1 MRVAAKRRT
10 HSTHTTHTARSHPL
24 LVEQPT
30 TDTDSAVTI
39 DPGSTTRAMPVPVP
53 LVPGLELP
61 PDSLRYRLKNKL
73 LGPPLHTEQLED
85 ERLGKPTAL
94 AVFASDNLSSSAYAT
109 EEMLRVLVPVI
120 GLGAFALV
128 VPITTALLVVLFFL
142 ILSYRQTIKAYPTA
156 GGAYMVTRDNF
167 GLLPAQV
174 AGVALLTDYVLTVS
188 VSVAAGT
195 AALASAF
202 SVFDPWILWISI
214 AFVVDHRVGQPARR
228 PRVGQGLRGP
238 DVLLHRQHG
247 DPHRRRRVQ
256 GDGRHPPPGQL
267 RARDRSGA
275 VRLQGLRA
283 PHGRGSRRGAALVR
297 VGRRGGHRCRGDL
310 ERRSRVQEAGVE
322 ERTDDPRH
330 HGFAA
335 RRDVPRAVDH
345 GRPHARRAVHRGTP
359 TVISQIGKLAYGGGF
374 VGNLLFYC
382 LQAGTML
389 ILVLAANTSF
399 ADFPR
404 LASFH
409 AGDNFMPRQLT
420 KRGHRLVFS
429 NGIIFLAVSAIVLLL
444 ATDAKVD
451 RLIPLYAIGVFT
463 SFTLSQAGMAKHHI
477 REKEE
482 GWRWGLFVNGVG
494 AFLSLVVDVIII
506 RYKFMEGAWVIVIF
520 VPIMV
525 FALMRLAKQYKTED
539 EALAHD
545 VPKAVVAP
553 VRKRLVVMVFVDRLD
568 LAVARAIQF
577 GRALRPDEL
586 RAVHF
591 VIDEQHA
598 DVLAEEWREHG
609 LTNLGLEL
617 IDCPDRR
624 LTRSAVETVAHE
636 LTSGES
642 EVCVLLPERKFSG
655 AWKSVLHDKTAE
667 SLAREISRLPHANV
681 TIVPFHFDDR
691 GTITVA
697 KDAPAPTVKDVAVPN
712 GSDGNGGNGNG
723 NGNGKPGGE
732 REGQGQR
739 QGGRHHDAHPA
750 ARRDT
755 DRRRALPPE
764 REGARTDPGDAGRA
778 ARRQPEPRVHA
789 RRRDGQGLDR
799 VLRSPQDRRH
809 HDRRHGDRRRHGHR
823 PPRPARGRQ
832 PRLRAPLNKLLH
844 HRRQRATMAG

>member
-1 MRVAAKRRT
+1 MTPGGRTAAGPIAGDT
-10 HSTHTTHTARSHPL
+10 L
-24 LVEQPT
+24 LTEPTPT
-30 TDTDSAVTI
+30 TGAGPDAPDA
-39 DPGSTTRAMPVPVP
+39 PALRPMPVP

-61 PDSLRYRLKNKL
+61 PDSTRYRLKNKL

-109 EEMLRVLVPVI
+109 EEMLRVLIPVI

-174 AGVALLTDYVLTVS
+174 AGVALLTDYVLTVA

-202 SVFDPWILWISI
+202 SVFEPWILWISI
-214 AFVVDHRVGQPARR
+214 AFVVVIAWGN
-228 PRVGQGLRGP
+228 LRGVRESGKLFAVP
-238 DVLLHRQHG
+238 TYFFIINMAILIGVGVFKALNGTLARANYTHATGLMHFGSKGSGLLAGAGLAVVLHSFASG
-247 DPHRRRRVQ
+247 GAAVTGVEAISNGVPAFKK
-256 GDGRHPPPGQL
+256 PEWKN
-267 RARDRSGA
+267 ARDTLVIMGSLLG
-275 VRLQGLRA
+275 VMFLGLSIMDAHMHVA
-283 PHGRGSRRGAALVR
+283 PYIN
-297 VGRRGGHRCRGDL
+297 
-310 ERRSRVQEAGVE
+310 
-322 ERTDDPRH
+322 
-330 HGFAA
+330 
-335 RRDVPRAVDH
+335 
-345 GRPHARRAVHRGTP
+345 GTP
-359 TVISQIGKLAYGGGF
+359 TVISQIGKIAYGGGF
-374 VGNLLFYC
+374 LGNVLFYC
-382 LQAGTML
+382 LQGGTML

-429 NGIIFLAVSAIVLLL
+429 NGIVFLAVAAIVLLL

-477 REKEE
+477 REKEQ
-482 GWRWGLFVNGVG
+482 GWRWGLFVNGTG
-494 AFLSLVVDVIII
+494 AFLSLVVDAIII
-506 RYKFMEGAWVIVIF
+506 RYKFMEGAWVIVVF

-525 FALMRLAKQYKTED
+525 FFLMRLAKQYKTED

-545 VPKAVVAP
+545 VPKAVAAP
-553 VRKRLVVMVFVDRLD
+553 VRKRLIVMVFVDRLD
-568 LAVARAIQF
+568 LAVARAMQF

-591 VIDEQHA
+591 VIDSHRAEE
-598 DVLAEEWREHG
+598 LAAEWREHG

-636 LTSGES
+636 LSSGEA
-642 EVCVLLPERKFSG
+642 EVCVLLPERKFNG
-655 AWKSVLHDKTAE
+655 AWKGILHDGTAE
-667 SLAREISRLPHANV
+667 SLSREISRLPHANV
-681 TIVPFHFDDR
+681 TLVPFHFDDR
-691 GTITVA
+691 TSVPDDALVA
-697 KDAPAPTVKDVAVPN
+697 DGFTPPEP
-712 GSDGNGGNGNG
+712 DGNGNGNG
-723 NGNGKPGGE
+723 NGNGK
-732 REGQGQR
+732 
-739 QGGRHHDAHPA
+739 
-750 ARRDT
+750 
-755 DRRRALPPE
+755 
-764 REGARTDPGDAGRA
+764 GRA
-778 ARRQPEPRVHA
+778 HRNGKTKVAGKVLPDTVAIVRPPGTTAIGEVRCRQHVKVHGRVQAMRVEPLGGSPSLECTMADDTGALSVVFFGRRQIEGIAIGATLTVEGMAIDHHGRLAIVNPVYE
-789 RRRDGQGLDR
+789 
-799 VLRSPQDRRH
+799 LR
-809 HDRRHGDRRRHGHR
+809 
-823 PPRPARGRQ
+823 
-832 PRLRAPLNKLLH
+832 
-844 HRRQRATMAG
+844 

>member
-1 MRVAAKRRT
+1 MRRVADRPPGASRET
-10 HSTHTTHTARSHPL
+10 PL
-24 LVEQPT
+24 LTEPKST
-30 TDTDSAVTI
+30 TETDAAVT
-39 DPGSTTRAMPVPVP
+39 DGTASRPMPVP

-61 PDSLRYRLKNKL
+61 PDSARYRAKNKL
-73 LGPPLHTEQLED
+73 LGPPLHTEELEH

-109 EEMLRVLVPVI
+109 EEMLRVLIPVI

-202 SVFDPWILWISI
+202 SMFDPWVLWISI
-214 AFVVDHRVGQPARR
+214 AFVIVIAWGN
-228 PRVGQGLRGP
+228 LRGVRESGKLFAVP
-238 DVLLHRQHG
+238 TYFFIFNMAVLIGLGVFKAMNGSLARANYAHATGLMHVGSRGTGLLAGASLALVLHSFASG
-247 DPHRRRRVQ
+247 GAAVTGVEAISNGVPAFKK
-256 GDGRHPPPGQL
+256 PEWKN
-267 RARDRSGA
+267 ARDTLVIMGSLLG
-275 VRLQGLRA
+275 VMFIGLSLMDA
-283 PHGRGSRRGAALVR
+283 KMHVIP
-297 VGRRGGHRCRGDL
+297 
-310 ERRSRVQEAGVE
+310 
-322 ERTDDPRH
+322 
-330 HGFAA
+330 FNN
-335 RRDVPRAVDH
+335 
-345 GRPHARRAVHRGTP
+345 GTP
-359 TVISQIGKLAYGGGF
+359 TVISQIGKLAYGGGAL
-374 VGNLLFYC
+374 GNILYYC

-429 NGIIFLAVSAIVLLL
+429 NGIIFLAVAAIVLLL

-477 REKEE
+477 REKEQ
-482 GWRWGLFVNGVG
+482 GWRWGLFINGTG
-494 AFLSLVVDVIII
+494 ALLSLIVDIVIGVF
-506 RYKFMEGAWVIVIF
+506 KFTHGAWVIVVF
-520 VPIMV
+520 VPVMV
-525 FALMRLAKQYKTED
+525 VFLVRLAKQYEKED
-539 EALAHD
+539 HALAHD
-545 VPKAVVAP
+545 VPKAVAAP

-568 LAVARAIQF
+568 LAVARAMQF

-591 VIDEQHA
+591 VIDQHQA
-598 DVLAEEWREHG
+598 DELAAEWREHG

-636 LTSGES
+636 LCAGDS
-642 EVCVLLPERKFSG
+642 EVCVLLPERKFNG
-655 AWKSVLHDKTAE
+655 AWHRILHDQTAE
-667 SLAREISRLPHANV
+667 SLSREISRLPHANV

-691 GTITVA
+691 GTISVA
-697 KDAPAPTVKDVAVPN
+697 N
-712 GSDGNGGNGNG
+712 GSTSPNANGNG
-723 NGNGKPGGE
+723 RGVGDGKAVGNGK
-732 REGQGQR
+732 
-739 QGGRHHDAHPA
+739 
-750 ARRDT
+750 T
-755 DRRRALPPE
+755 
-764 REGARTDPGDAGRA
+764 RA
-778 ARRQPEPRVHA
+778 ATKTLADTVTIVRPAGTTPIGSVRCRQSVKVHGRVQAIRVQPLGGSPSLECTVVDETGGVSVVFFGRRQIE
-789 RRRDGQGLDR
+789 GITIG
-799 VLRSPQDRRH
+799 
-809 HDRRHGDRRRHGHR
+809 
-823 PPRPARGRQ
+823 
-832 PRLRAPLNKLLH
+832 
-844 HRRQRATMAG
+844 ATMTVEGMAIDHHGRLAIVNPVYELR

>member
-1 MRVAAKRRT
+1 
-10 HSTHTTHTARSHPL
+10 
-24 LVEQPT
+24 
-30 TDTDSAVTI
+30 
-39 DPGSTTRAMPVPVP
+39 MPVPV
-53 LVPGLELP
+53 VAGLELP
-61 PDSLRYRLKNKL
+61 PDDLRYRLKNKL
-73 LGPPLHTEQLED
+73 LGPPLHTEELEH

-109 EEMLRVLVPVI
+109 EEMLRVLIPVI

-202 SVFDPWILWISI
+202 AVFEPWILWISI
-214 AFVVDHRVGQPARR
+214 AFVIVIAWGN
-228 PRVGQGLRGP
+228 LRGVRESGKVFAVP
-238 DVLLHRQHG
+238 TYFFIVNMAILIGVGVYKAMAGTLAQADYTNAHGLMPYGSKASGLLMGAGLAVVLHSF
-247 DPHRRRRVQ
+247 
-256 GDGRHPPPGQL
+256 
-267 RARDRSGA
+267 ASG
-275 VRLQGLRA
+275 
-283 PHGRGSRRGAALVR
+283 GAAVT
-297 VGRRGGHRCRGDL
+297 
-310 ERRSRVQEAGVE
+310 GVE
-322 ERTDDPRH
+322 AISNGVPAFKKPEWKN
-330 HGFAA
+330 A
-335 RRDVPRAVDH
+335 RSTLVIMGSLLGVMFLGLSIMDAHMHVAPFTN
-345 GRPHARRAVHRGTP
+345 GTP
-359 TVISQIGKLAYGGGF
+359 TVISQIGKIAYGSGI
-374 VGNLLFYC
+374 VGNILYYC

-429 NGIIFLAVSAIVLLL
+429 NGILFLAGAAVVLLL
-444 ATDAKVD
+444 ATNARVD
-451 RLIPLYAIGVFT
+451 KLIPLYAIGVFT

-477 REKEE
+477 REKEQ
-482 GWRWGLFVNGVG
+482 GWRGGLFVNGTG
-494 AFLSLVVDVIII
+494 AFLSLVVDIVII
-506 RYKFMEGAWVIVIF
+506 RFKFMEGAWVIVVF

-525 FALMRLAKQYKTED
+525 FALMRLARQYKTED

-591 VIDEQHA
+591 VIDSQHA
-598 DVLAEEWREHG
+598 DLLAQEWRQHG

-624 LTRSAVETVAHE
+624 LTRSAVETVAYE

-642 EVCVLLPERKFSG
+642 EVCVLLPERKFNATSHRI
-655 AWKSVLHDKTAE
+655 LHDRTAE
-667 SLAREISRLPHANV
+667 SLAREISRMPHANV

-691 GTITVA
+691 GTL
-697 KDAPAPTVKDVAVPN
+697 AV
-712 GSDGNGGNGNG
+712 
-723 NGNGKPGGE
+723 E
-732 REGQGQR
+732 TE
-739 QGGRHHDAHPA
+739 
-750 ARRDT
+750 
-755 DRRRALPPE
+755 
-764 REGARTDPGDAGRA
+764 
-778 ARRQPEPRVHA
+778 
-789 RRRDGQGLDR
+789 
-799 VLRSPQDRRH
+799 
-809 HDRRHGDRRRHGHR
+809 
-823 PPRPARGRQ
+823 
-832 PRLRAPLNKLLH
+832 
-844 HRRQRATMAG
+844 

>member
-1 MRVAAKRRT
+1 MLT
-10 HSTHTTHTARSHPL
+10 EPT
-24 LVEQPT
+24 PT
-30 TDTDSAVTI
+30 TEAAPTAP
-39 DPGSTTRAMPVPVP
+39 PGPSLQPMPVPT
-53 LVPGLELP
+53 VPGLELP
-61 PDSLRYRLKNKL
+61 PDSVRYRLKNKL
-73 LGPPLHTEQLED
+73 LGRPLHTEQLEH

-109 EEMLRVLVPVI
+109 EEMLRVLIPVV

-202 SVFDPWILWISI
+202 PVFDKWILWISI
-214 AFVVDHRVGQPARR
+214 AFVVVIAWGN
-228 PRVGQGLRGP
+228 LRGVRESGKLFAVP
-238 DVLLHRQHG
+238 TYFFIVNMGILLTVGLFKSAHG
-247 DPHRRRRVQ
+247 GLGVADY
-256 GDGRHPPPGQL
+256 RHTAGLMPFGIKG
-267 RARDRSGA
+267 SGLLMGAGLA
-275 VRLQGLRA
+275 VALHSFASG
-283 PHGRGSRRGAALVR
+283 GAAVT
-297 VGRRGGHRCRGDL
+297 
-310 ERRSRVQEAGVE
+310 GVE
-322 ERTDDPRH
+322 AISNGVPAFKKPEWKN
-330 HGFAA
+330 A
-335 RRDVPRAVDH
+335 RSTLVVMGSLLGVMFLGLSIMDAKMHVAPFKN
-345 GRPHARRAVHRGTP
+345 GTP
-359 TVISQIGKLAYGGGF
+359 TVISQIGKLAYGSSLGGHI
-374 VGNLLFYC
+374 LFYC

-429 NGIIFLAVSAIVLLL
+429 NGIIFLAVAAIVLLL

-477 REKEE
+477 REKEQ
-482 GWRWGLFVNGVG
+482 GWRWGLFVNGFG
-494 AFLSLVVDVIII
+494 AFLSFVVDIVIGVF
-506 RYKFMEGAWVIVIF
+506 KFKHGAWVIVVF

-525 FALMRLAKQYKTED
+525 FFLVRLAKQYETED

-545 VPKAVVAP
+545 VPKAVAAP

-568 LAVARAIQF
+568 LAVARAMQF

-591 VIDEQHA
+591 VIDEHSA
-598 DVLAEEWREHG
+598 DHLAAEWREHG

-636 LTSGES
+636 LASGDS
-642 EVCVLLPERKFSG
+642 EVCVLLPERKFNG
-655 AWKSVLHDKTAE
+655 AWHRILHDQTAE
-667 SLAREISRLPHANV
+667 SLSREISRLPHANV

-691 GTITVA
+691 AENPVTTDPPAPHTNGHGNGSAKNGKVRPAPKSLADTVTIERPPGTIA
-697 KDAPAPTVKDVAVPN
+697 IGDVRCRQQVRVHGRVQAIRVEPLGGSPSLECTLVDGTGGVSAVFF
-712 GSDGNGGNGNG
+712 G
-723 NGNGKPGGE
+723 
-732 REGQGQR
+732 
-739 QGGRHHDAHPA
+739 
-750 ARRDT
+750 
-755 DRRRALPPE
+755 
-764 REGARTDPGDAGRA
+764 
-778 ARRQPEPRVHA
+778 RRQIEGITIGAAITVEGMAIDHHGRLAIVNPVYE
-789 RRRDGQGLDR
+789 
-799 VLRSPQDRRH
+799 LR
-809 HDRRHGDRRRHGHR
+809 
-823 PPRPARGRQ
+823 
-832 PRLRAPLNKLLH
+832 
-844 HRRQRATMAG
+844 